1 MTLFF
6 YVIIAVITF
15 IAFLHAWSKKD
26 YDVSRT
32 IVINQ
37 SKADIYSFVRQL
49 KNQPKW
55 IAKLKDSKPVKLKFK
70 GIDGKEGAMVYW
82 KGRKNI
88 GEGTQ
93 KIIKVKPGHVFETK
107 LLLVKPVEAV
117 ALIYF
122 AAKEIQPE
130 RTKVVFGVRGYL
142 PFPYSVISIFYS
154 MENKFGNDFDKSLQ
168 NLKEHLEDQ
177 QNA

>member
-15 IAFLHAWSKKD
+15 VAFLHAWSKKD

-37 SKADIYSFVRQL
+37 SKADIYGFVRQL

-55 IAKLKDSKPVKLKFK
+55 ISKLAHCKSVQLKFK

-82 KGRKNI
+82 KGDKNI

-107 LLLVKPVEAV
+107 LLLVKPVETV
-117 ALIYF
+117 ALVYF
-122 AAKEIQPE
+122 GAKEIHEE
-130 RTKVVFGVRGYL
+130 RTKVIFGVRGFL
-142 PFPYSVISIFYS
+142 PFPYSVIAIFYS
-154 MENKFGNDFDKSLQ
+154 MENKFGNDFEKSLK
-168 NLKEHLEDQ
+168 NLKDHFENQ
-177 QNA
+177 

>member
-6 YVIIAVITF
+6 YVIIAIITF
-15 IAFLHAWSKKD
+15 VAFLHAWSKKD

-32 IVINQ
+32 IVINR
-37 SKADIYSFVRQL
+37 SKADIYGFVRQL
-49 KNQPKW
+49 KNQKKW
-55 IAKLKDSKPVKLKFK
+55 ISQLQGAKTVKLRFS
-70 GIDGKEGAMVYW
+70 GVDGKEDAIVYW
-82 KGRKNI
+82 KGDKSI

-117 ALIYF
+117 AMVYF
-122 AAKEIQPE
+122 ASKEIQPE
-130 RTKVVFGVRGYL
+130 RTKIVFGVRGYL

-154 MENKFGNDFDKSLQ
+154 MENRLGEDFEKSLQ
-168 NLKEHLEDQ
+168 NLKTYLE
-177 QNA
+177 NNNI

>member
-15 IAFLHAWSKKD
+15 VAFLHAWSKKD

-32 IVINQ
+32 IVINR
-37 SKADIYSFVRQL
+37 SKADIYGFVRQL

-55 IAKLKDSKPVKLKFK
+55 LAKLEHSKPTKLKFK
-70 GIDGKEGAMVYW
+70 GIDGKEGAIVYW
-82 KGRKNI
+82 KGDKTI

-93 KIIKVKPGHVFETK
+93 KIIKVKPGHVLETK
-107 LLLVKPVEAV
+107 LLLVKPVETV
-117 ALIYF
+117 ALVYF
-122 AAKEIQPE
+122 AAKEINAE

-142 PFPYSVISIFYS
+142 PFPYSVLCIFYS
-154 MENKFGNDFDKSLQ
+154 MENKFGDDFDKSLQ
-168 NLKEHLEDQ
+168 NLKKHLEDQ
-177 QNA
+177 